1 MRQSISEGSISEF
14 SMRFFM
20 AKAAMSEVA
29 NDLSESSRLSLIPVL
44 EVIQLS
50 EVSTIFSR
58 DLLSKMVSGI

>member
-1 MRQSISEGSISEF
+1 
-14 SMRFFM
+14 M